1 MKKYLFNGA
10 MALIVGGFIV
20 SCSHDDISQ
29 PATVDQM
36 TKSFDEMFTE
46 LYGPIA
52 PNHNWG
58 FETVAAE
65 PGEEDIEPDLELEK
79 ASTRSAERAA
89 TRAPQFG
96 WEASDGILDG
106 YINLFS
112 RENYGNI
119 LKLLP
124 EEVDAAQKLN
134 NYEFISNGPF
144 DFSIVYSQ
152 TSGADEIGYYYY
164 NPNGDK
170 TITRVPFVNNI
181 KNDLGD
187 YVIMTKNRW
196 TEVHLMTWEYMTPD
210 PFNAAK
216 RWTEENKDNYYR
228 WSLAKTITVNMPKGY
243 RIGFYVKQGDN
254 PIMYS
259 NQALNSGLD
268 ARPVGSRYYSAITTY
283 GNAAYLVGLEDWF
296 FADRGHVADCNDVI
310 LWIYN
315 SRTIPKP
322 VAVDDEN
329 NPNPVVTKAYQ
340 EDYKSRKNTYMEIKD
355 QGRVFCEDIAT
366 ANMAIDDKYED
377 IDYNDIVFDAR
388 VWRVYDTE
396 VTTTNSGGTT
406 DYNETGAKN
415 VRYQYDI
422 SMLAAGGTIPENVGK
437 NNVDVHDAF
446 GVGLTF
452 MVNTWTPKSTA
463 FGQYN
468 TPTNVMYPKQTISYT
483 LTYDELPIDPEDKE
497 KRLVGISTIPIEV
510 KYSGNKVMALNNRTI
525 NEEGKSTAPYKLCV
539 PLGTL
544 WPIERVNIVKAYS
557 GFKKYVSSP
566 DNLFYQG
573 TTVDEYLYQDAPTSS
588 IQDGKNVGDVVTIPG
603 EETSKSWWVVWTGEA
618 RGYSPLTLYSHNF
631 TSGQT
636 VRFFGTGT
644 INVTCGSGSTVSL
657 ISNGNMSEDGYVDV
671 TIDGNK
677 ASLISQGILVSGD
690 NFKLTKIVVF

>member
-1 MKKYLFNGA
+1 MKKYLINGA

-58 FETVAAE
+58 FETIAAE
-65 PGEEDIEPDLELEK
+65 PGEEDIEPNLELEK

-89 TRAPQFG
+89 TRASQFG
-96 WEASDGILDG
+96 WEVSDGWLSGG
-106 YINLFS
+106 YIKLFS

-181 KNDLGD
+181 QNNLGD
-187 YVIMTKNRW
+187 YVIMSKS
-196 TEVHLMTWEYMTPD
+196 TWAGFLGMGWEKMTPD
-210 PFNAAK
+210 PAKAAD
-216 RWTEENKDNYYR
+216 RWTGNNKDNYYR
-228 WSLAKTITVNMPKGY
+228 YSLAKTITVNMPKGY
-243 RIGFYVKQGDN
+243 RIGFYVKQGNN

-268 ARPVGSRYYSAITTY
+268 VRPEKSRYYSAITTY

-296 FADRGHVADCNDVI
+296 FANNDHVADCNDVI

-315 SRTIPKP
+315 SSTIPDP
-322 VAVDDEN
+322 VAVNDEN
-329 NPNPVVTKAYQ
+329 NPTPVVTKAYQ

-406 DYNETGAKN
+406 AYNETGAKN

-422 SMLAAGGTIPENVGK
+422 SMLAAGGTIPENVGI
-437 NNVDVHDAF
+437 NNDDVHDVF

-468 TPTNVMYPKQTISYT
+468 TPTNVMLPKKEISYT
-483 LTYDELPIDPEDKE
+483 LSYDKVDPNNIS
-497 KRLVGISTIPIEV
+497 ISTIPIEV

-539 PLGTL
+539 PLGTQ

-557 GFKKYVSSP
+557 DFKSYVSSP
-566 DNLFYQG
+566 DNLFYKG
-573 TTVDEYLYQDAPTSS
+573 TKVEENLYEKAPSSS
-588 IQDGKNVGDVVTIPG
+588 IQDGKGKGAIVKIEGK
-603 EETSKSWWVVWTGEA
+603 ETSKSWWVVWTGEA

-677 ASLISQGILVSGD
+677 ASLISQGILVTGD

>member
-1 MKKYLFNGA
+1 MKKYLINGA

-181 KNDLGD
+181 QNNLGD
-187 YVIMTKNRW
+187 YVIMSKNRW

-210 PFNAAK
+210 PVKAAD
-216 RWTEENKDNYYR
+216 RWTGNNQDNYYR

-243 RIGFYVKQGDN
+243 RIGFYVKQGNN

-315 SRTIPKP
+315 SSTIPDP
-322 VAVDDEN
+322 VAVNDEN

-340 EDYKSRKNTYMEIKD
+340 ENYISKKNTYMEIKD

-366 ANMAIDDKYED
+366 ANMGVKED

-406 DYNETGAKN
+406 AYNETGAKN

-422 SMLAAGGTIPENVGK
+422 SMLAAGGTIPENVGI
-437 NNVDVHDAF
+437 NNDDVHDVF

-468 TPTNVMYPKQTISYT
+468 TPTNVMLPKKEISYT
-483 LTYDELPIDPEDKE
+483 LSYDQVDPDNIS
-497 KRLVGISTIPIEV
+497 ISTIPIEV
-510 KYSGNKVMALNNRTI
+510 KYSGNKVMALNNRET
-525 NEEGKSTAPYKLCV
+525 NSEGKSTAPYKLCV

-557 GFKKYVSSP
+557 DFGSYVSSP
-566 DNLFYQG
+566 NNIFYKG
-573 TTVDEYLYQDAPTSS
+573 TTVSENLYTDAPTSS
-588 IQDGKNVGDVVTIPG
+588 IQDGKEKGAIVKIEGK
-603 EETSKSWWVVWTGEA
+603 ETSKSWWVVWTGEA

-631 TSGQT
+631 ASGQT

-657 ISNGNMSEDGYVDV
+657 ISNGNMNEDGYVDV

>member
-1 MKKYLFNGA
+1 MKKYLINGA

-96 WEASDGILDG
+96 WEVSDGWLSGG

-187 YVIMTKNRW
+187 YVIMSKS
-196 TEVHLMTWEYMTPD
+196 TWAGFLGMGWEKMTPD
-210 PFNAAK
+210 PVTAAD
-216 RWTEENKDNYYR
+216 RWTGNNQNNYYR

-243 RIGFYVKQGDN
+243 RIGFYVKQGNN

-268 ARPVGSRYYSAITTY
+268 ARPEGSRYYSAITTY
-283 GNAAYLVGLEDWF
+283 GNDAYLVGLEDWF

-315 SRTIPKP
+315 TSTIPEP
-322 VAVDDEN
+322 VAVDDED
-329 NPNPVVTKAYQ
+329 NPNPVVTYAYK

-366 ANMAIDDKYED
+366 ANMGVKED

-406 DYNETGAKN
+406 AYNETGAKN

-422 SMLAAGGTIPENVGK
+422 SMLAAGGTIPENVGI
-437 NNVDVHDAF
+437 NNDDVHDVF

-468 TPTNVMYPKQTISYT
+468 TPTNVMLPKKEISYT
-483 LTYDELPIDPEDKE
+483 LSYDQVDPDNIS
-497 KRLVGISTIPIEV
+497 ISTIPIEV
-510 KYSGNKVMALNNRTI
+510 KYSGNKVMALNNRET
-525 NEEGKSTAPYKLCV
+525 NSEGKSTAPYKLCV

-544 WPIERVNIVKAYS
+544 WPIERVNIDQAYE
-557 GFKKYVSSP
+557 FKSYVNSP
-566 DNLFYQG
+566 DNKFY
-573 TTVDEYLYQDAPTSS
+573 TSIKVSENLYKDAPTSS
-588 IQDGKNVGDVVTIPG
+588 IQDGKEKGAIVKIEGK
-603 EETSKSWWVVWTGEA
+603 ETSKSWWVVWTGEA

-657 ISNGNMSEDGYVDV
+657 ISNGNMNEDGYVDV

>member
-1 MKKYLFNGA
+1 MKKYLINGA

-52 PNHNWG
+52 LNHNWG
-58 FETVAAE
+58 FETIAAE

-96 WEASDGILDG
+96 WEVSDGWLSGG

-181 KNDLGD
+181 QNNLGD
-187 YVIMTKNRW
+187 YVIMTKNNWQVFRKKD
-196 TEVHLMTWEYMTPD
+196 WEDMTPD
-210 PFNAAK
+210 PNTAAD
-216 RWTEENKDNYYR
+216 RWTGNNKDNYYR

-243 RIGFYVKQGDN
+243 RIGFYVKQGNN

-268 ARPVGSRYYSAITTY
+268 VRPEKSRYYSAITTY

-296 FADRGHVADCNDVI
+296 FANNDHVADCNDVI

-315 SRTIPKP
+315 SSTIPDP
-322 VAVDDEN
+322 VAVNDEN

-366 ANMAIDDKYED
+366 ANMGVKED

-396 VTTTNSGGTT
+396 VTTTNSGGSTA
-406 DYNETGAKN
+406 YNETGAKN

-422 SMLAAGGTIPENVGK
+422 SMLAAGGTIPENVGI

-468 TPTNVMYPKQTISYT
+468 TPTNVMLPKKEISYT
-483 LTYDELPIDPEDKE
+483 LSYDQVDPNNIS
-497 KRLVGISTIPIEV
+497 ISTIPIEV
-510 KYSGNKVMALNNRTI
+510 KYSGNKVMALNNREI
-525 NEEGKSTAPYKLCV
+525 NSEGKSTAPYKLCL

-544 WPIERVNIVKAYS
+544 WPIERVNIQQAYS
-557 GFKKYVSSP
+557 DFGSYVSSP
-566 DNLFYQG
+566 DNIFYKG
-573 TTVDEYLYQDAPTSS
+573 TTVSENLYTNAPKSS
-588 IQDGKNVGDVVTIPG
+588 IQDGKEKGAIVKIEGK
-603 EETSKSWWVVWTGEA
+603 ETSKSWWVVWTGEA

-631 TSGQT
+631 ASGQT